1 MIKIGDLIKINQ
13 WASPT
18 TTKQVIGMVVSLYT
32 FSRNGTYYM
41 TQVEHNIVPV
51 HPSRIVGVVSESR

>member
-1 MIKIGDLIKINQ
+1 MINVGDLIRINQ

-18 TTKQVIGMVVSLYT
+18 TTRQVIGMVVSLCT

-41 TQVEHNIVPV
+41 TQIEHSVVPV
-51 HPSRIVGVVSESR
+51 HPSRIVEVLSESR